1 MDTVRIFDTTLRDGE
16 QSPGFSMNT
25 SEKLRMA
32 RQLAA
37 LNVDVIEAGFPI
49 ASQGDLEAVQ
59 TVAKEIRDV
68 PIAALARA
76 KKDDVSAALEAL
88 EPAAAP
94 RLHVF
99 LATSDLHLR
108 VKLNM
113 TREKALEAIGAMI
126 RYGRQHVDVVEFS
139 AEDAGRTDIDFLCQ
153 VCRVAVDAGA
163 TVLNLPDTVGYA
175 VPEEYGAMFTKV
187 REYLG
192 DPEGITLSAHC
203 HDDLGLAVA
212 NSVAAVRAGVRQIE
226 CTINGIGERAGNASL
241 EEVVVALAVRK
252 ESFGVTTGIRLN
264 ELFPTRRLLAE
275 ITGIQVVPNK
285 AVVGSNAF
293 AHEAGI
299 HQDGI
304 IKNPLT
310 YEIISPQTV
319 GVPSR
324 SLVLGKH
331 SGRNA
336 LRVTLRDLG
345 YEPNDTELAECY
357 RRVTALADQAKQV
370 RTRDVVSIAHEVMR
384 RRPAVARTASP
395 AA

>member
-1 MDTVRIFDTTLRDGE
+1 M
-16 QSPGFSMNT
+16 
-25 SEKLRMA
+25 
-32 RQLAA
+32 
-37 LNVDVIEAGFPI
+37 
-49 ASQGDLEAVQ
+49 
-59 TVAKEIRDV
+59 
-68 PIAALARA
+68 
-76 KKDDVSAALEAL
+76 
-88 EPAAAP
+88 
-94 RLHVF
+94 
-99 LATSDLHLR
+99 
-108 VKLNM
+108 
-113 TREKALEAIGAMI
+113 
-126 RYGRQHVDVVEFS
+126 
-139 AEDAGRTDIDFLCQ
+139 
-153 VCRVAVDAGA
+153 
-163 TVLNLPDTVGYA
+163 
-175 VPEEYGAMFTKV
+175 
-187 REYLG
+187 
-192 DPEGITLSAHC
+192 
-203 HDDLGLAVA
+203 
-212 NSVAAVRAGVRQIE
+212 
-226 CTINGIGERAGNASL
+226 
-241 EEVVVALAVRK
+241 
-252 ESFGVTTGIRLN
+252 TTGVHLN
-264 ELFPTRRLLAE
+264 EIFPTSRLLSE

-370 RTRDVVSIAHEVMR
+370 RTRDVLSIAHEVMR
-384 RRPAVARTASP
+384 RRPAVAQTASP